1 MERTRTTL
9 RANDI
14 PDTMMTDIREAF
26 DRDPQ
31 VLELRTHQNLLM
43 RKGSYREAMKV
54 GEQIDFL
61 FTKVVQAYI
70 AETNAEC
77 EQITLDK
84 AGIPEDDAEQLNEC
98 VVTIF
103 MACDVIETA
112 IMDANDILHKTD
124 KGLKFEMFNELTRLS
139 KFVRDKMQYMR
150 DNSAYAADV
159 AWADKCDNMYQL
171 LRNKARSVIRKRKTD
186 PNWGK

>member
-1 MERTRTTL
+1 MEKRL
-9 RANDI
+9 SSADI
-14 PDTMMTDIREAF
+14 PDTIMADIRDAF
-26 DRDPQ
+26 DRDQ
-31 VLELRTHQNLLM
+31 KVMEMRTHQNLLM
-43 RKGSYREAMKV
+43 RSGKYREALKV
-54 GEQIDFL
+54 GYQIDFL

-70 AETNAEC
+70 TEANTEC

-84 AGIPEDDAEQLNEC
+84 AGLPQEDAEQLNEC

-103 MACDVIETA
+103 MCCDIIETA

-124 KGLKFEMFNELTRLS
+124 KGLHFEMFNELTRLS
-139 KFVRDKMQYMR
+139 RFVKEKMQYMR